1 MKLSLA
7 VMTTLTV
14 LAGMPAGVSA
24 QPLKST
30 GVGTVGSIDP
40 NWTFRFGTGSYGD
53 AFVLNRAGGMS
64 GSYNWIYGTTT
75 GSTSGG
81 QADANKT
88 RFSYS
93 TRSTFSGISSFS
105 YKCAIDDQFASFG
118 SVQINGAVV
127 AGAGCDQYNMSNVFT
142 VSNLAPGLNTVEFNW
157 TGNGITDGAMIH
169 VTSQTSQTQVPEPA
183 TLAMVA
189 TGLVGMMGVA
199 RRRRRA

>member
-7 VMTTLTV
+7 VMTTISL

-24 QPLKST
+24 QPLMST

-64 GSYNWIYGTTT
+64 GSYNWIYGTAT
-75 GSTSGG
+75 GSIPGG
-81 QADANKT
+81 FPDQNKT

-93 TRSTFSGISSFS
+93 ARSVFTGISSFS
-105 YKCAIDDQFASFG
+105 YKCAIDDEFATVG

-127 AGAGCDQYNMSNVFT
+127 AGAGCDQYNMSNEFT
-142 VSNLAPGLNTVEFNW
+142 VSNLAPGPNTVEFNW
-157 TGNGITDGAMIH
+157 TGNGITDGVMIH
-169 VTSQTSQTQVPEPA
+169 VTSQTQVPEPA
-183 TLAMVA
+183 TLGMVA

>member
-40 NWTFRFGTGSYGD
+40 NWTFRFGTESFGD

-64 GSYNWIYGTTT
+64 GSYNWIYGTAT

-81 QADANKT
+81 KADGNKT

-93 TRSTFSGISSFS
+93 ARSTFSGISSFS
-105 YKCAIDDQFASFG
+105 YKCAIDDQFATVG

-127 AGAGCDQYNMSNVFT
+127 AGAGCDQYEMSTMFT
-142 VSNLAPGLNTVEFNW
+142 VSNLAPGPNTVEFNW
-157 TGNGITDGAMIH
+157 TGNGITDGVVIH
-169 VTSQTSQTQVPEPA
+169 VTSQTQVPEPA